1 MHRIGARSARPSP
14 SMEPQPILLQPVS
27 NSDSQTNKHHYH
39 SQLSPSHRQF
49 VQVPIMACYV
59 LLIDVFSNP
68 RSDVSRNNL
77 AFLGM
82 AGGWFGRLATTT
94 PNCVAFDEL
103 MELIALAQ
111 QQRKG

>member
-14 SMEPQPILLQPVS
+14 SMESQSILLQLVS
-27 NSDSQTNKHHYH
+27 NSDSQTNKSHYL

-49 VQVPIMACYV
+49 VQIPIMACCI
-59 LLIDVFSNP
+59 LLIDVFDNP
-68 RSDVSRNNL
+68 KSDVSRNNL

-94 PNCVAFDEL
+94 TNCVAFDEL

-111 QQRKG
+111 QQRKC